1 MQRSYQF
8 DQISELDQHEKSRF
22 GVWSRDLTCE
32 HLRKAVVQGIRRVSG
47 KCRYCLTQGA
57 GRILKVC
64 RDLTIS
70 IIFLSEVNMKSRVLC
85 IEPRF
90 DM

>member
-8 DQISELDQHEKSRF
+8 DQFSELDQHEKSRF

-32 HLRKAVVQGIRRVSG
+32 HLPKGVVQGIRRACG

-57 GRILKVC
+57 GRISKVC
-64 RDLTIS
+64 RVLTNSIS
-70 IIFLSEVNMKSRVLC
+70 FLS
-85 IEPRF
+85 
-90 DM
+90 